1 MTPAIPAA
9 PQRPRWD
16 EMPMRWGVNPIALG
30 VRTRVGYYAWLR
42 GLLPDLVW
50 RPRTKLPHR
59 IGPRG
64 ARKLTRRR

>member
-1 MTPAIPAA
+1 
-9 PQRPRWD
+9 
-16 EMPMRWGVNPIALG
+16 MPMRWGVNPIALG